1 MAEEVRF
8 FVRIALFTIVIGTI
22 YWFVS
27 YEEAGTILF
36 GGIVASAVTFA
47 LVIALRVK
55 AARQGGR
62 GLKALLGFDD
72 VGGDRPLNLDEDT
85 FPSASMWPA
94 AASLGFT
101 LVALGLVYGA
111 WLWVPGLAV
120 TLSATWGWLTEL
132 D

>member
-36 GGIVASAVTFA
+36 AGIVGSAVTFA
-47 LVIALRVK
+47 LVIAVRVR

-72 VGGDRPLNLDEDT
+72 VGDGRPLHLDEDT
-85 FPSASMWPA
+85 FPSGSMWPA
-94 AASLGFT
+94 AASLGGT
-101 LVALGLVYGA
+101 LIAVGIVYGA
-111 WLWVPGLAV
+111 WVWVPGLAI
-120 TLSATWGWLTEL
+120 TLSATWGWLTE
-132 D
+132 

>member
-8 FVRIALFTIVIGTI
+8 FLRIALFTILIGTI

-36 GGIVASAVTFA
+36 AGIVASAATFA
-47 LVIALRVK
+47 LVIALRVR

-62 GLKALLGFDD
+62 SVKALLGFAD
-72 VGGDRPLNLDEDT
+72 VGDDRPLNLDEDT

-94 AASLGFT
+94 AGSVGFT
-101 LVALGLVYGA
+101 LIAVGLVYGA
-111 WLWVPGLAV
+111 WLWVPGLAI

>member
-8 FVRIALFTIVIGTI
+8 FVRIALFTVVIGTI

-72 VGGDRPLNLDEDT
+72 VGEERPLNLAEDT

-94 AASLGFT
+94 AGSIGFV
-101 LVALGLVYGA
+101 LIAVGLVYGA
-111 WLWVPGLAV
+111 WLWVPGLAIAI
-120 TLSATWGWLTEL
+120 SATWGWLTEL

>member
-22 YWFVS
+22 YWFMS
-27 YEEAGTILF
+27 YEEAGTVF
-36 GGIVASAVTFA
+36 FAGIVASATTFA
-47 LVIALRVK
+47 LVIAWRVR

-62 GLKALLGFDD
+62 GLKSLLGFEDA
-72 VGGDRPLNLDEDT
+72 GEDRPLNLDEDT

-94 AASLGFT
+94 ALSL
-101 LVALGLVYGA
+101 ALMLIGVGLIYGA
-111 WLWVPGLAV
+111 WLWVPGVAIA
-120 TLSATWGWLTEL
+120 LSATWGWLTEL

>member
-47 LVIALRVK
+47 LAIVLHVK

-62 GLKALLGFDD
+62 GVKALLGFDD

-132 D
+132 E